1 MANKSKVLSHPN
13 KSDIDRAL
21 AAGDSYRNIAE
32 RFNLSLGVL
41 HRYAHKQ
48 FPEQL
53 AKQREIAEVKDASAL
68 YKRVYLEMDRL
79 ERLERSAEKYLV
91 DPDNPELF
99 TFEPWAQDI
108 DLVFWDRSGSMPVKR
123 RLSAQSLIDEMR
135 GCKKELFELK
145 IKRKDPIDQF
155 INAIRTVVP
164 YLRLMG
170 EALGVLKKDKEEGQ
184 GGNTLIVNYV
194 DCRKPW
200 EKEAKRP
207 INER

>member
-1 MANKSKVLSHPN
+1 MAGKSRVLSHPH

-32 RFNLSLGVL
+32 RFDLSLGVL

-53 AKQREIAEVKDASAL
+53 AQQRAIAEIKDAGAL
-68 YKRVYLEMDRL
+68 YKRVYLELDRL

-99 TFEPWAQDI
+99 TFEPWARDI
-108 DLVFWDRSGSMPVKR
+108 DLVYWDRSGEVPVKR
-123 RLSAQSLIDEMR
+123 RLSAQTLIDEMR
-135 GCKKELFELK
+135 ECNRDLVEIR

-155 INAIRTVVP
+155 LHAIRTVVP

-170 EALGVLKKDKEEGQ
+170 EALGVLRQDKEKGDGGQ
-184 GGNTLIVNYV
+184 TLIINYV

-200 EKEAKRP
+200 EREVKS
-207 INER
+207 

>member
-53 AKQREIAEVKDASAL
+53 AQQREIAEIKDAGAL
-68 YKRVYLEMDRL
+68 FKRVYLIIDRM
-79 ERLERSAEKYLV
+79 ERLEKSAEKYLV

-99 TFEPWAQDI
+99 SFEPWARDI
-108 DLVFWDRSGSMPVKR
+108 SVVYWDRRSEIPVKR
-123 RLSAQSLIDEMR
+123 RLAMQSLIDEMR
-135 GCKKELFELK
+135 ECERELIEIK
-145 IKRKDPIDQF
+145 IKRKDAIEHF
-155 INAIRTVVP
+155 INAIRTEVP
-164 YLRLMG
+164 YLRLIG
-170 EALGVLKKDKEEGQ
+170 EYLGVLKDKEVQ
-184 GGNTLIVNYV
+184 GGNTVIVNYE

-200 EKEAKRP
+200 EKERP
-207 INER
+207 INE

>member
-1 MANKSKVLSHPN
+1 VANKSKVLLHPN

-21 AAGDSYRNIAE
+21 AAGEAYRDIAR
-32 RFNLSLGVL
+32 RFNLSKDVIF
-41 HRYAHKQ
+41 RYAKNQ

-68 YKRVYLEMDRL
+68 YKRIYLEMDRL

-99 TFEPWAQDI
+99 TFEPHARDI
-108 DLVFWDRSGSMPVKR
+108 DVVYWDKRTDKWVKR
-123 RLSAQSLIDEMR
+123 RVSLQSLIDEMR
-135 GCKKELFELK
+135 ECKRDYEEIR

-164 YLRLMG
+164 YLRMMG
-170 EALGVLKKDKEEGQ
+170 DALGVLKNEKEGQ
-184 GGNTLIVNYV
+184 GAQTLIVNYV

-200 EKEAKRP
+200 EKETQ
-207 INER
+207 

>member
-1 MANKSKVLSHPN
+1 MAAKSRVLSHPN

-21 AAGDSYRNIAE
+21 AAGESYRNIAE
-32 RFNLSLGVL
+32 RFKLSLGVL

-53 AKQREIAEVKDASAL
+53 AQQREIAEIKDASAL
-68 YKRVYLEMDRL
+68 FKRVYLEMDRL

-99 TFEPWAQDI
+99 TFEPWGRDI
-108 DLVFWDRSGSMPVKR
+108 DIVYWDRRGETPIKR
-123 RLSAQSLIDEMR
+123 RITLQSLIDEMR
-135 GCKKELFELK
+135 ECSRELVEIK

-164 YLRLMG
+164 YLRMLG
-170 EALGVLKKDKEEGQ
+170 ESLGVLKDQKEGQ
-184 GGNTLIVNYV
+184 GAQTLIVNYI
-194 DCRKPW
+194 DLRKPF
-200 EKEAKRP
+200 ARDS
-207 INER
+207 